1 LISAAQNR
9 DNPSPLR
16 FMAGGEFADAVD
28 EDLQRMQDDVY
39 RTMFE
44 IEDHHWW
51 YTAKQRI
58 VLSLLDRYLT
68 PHNGSKPRVADLGC
82 GCGAMLVRLKDRY
95 DAVGVDGSPRAIE
108 FCAQR
113 GIRAQL
119 GQLGESLSLENGT
132 FDAVLLLDVLEHLEH
147 DRQTIEQGAAL
158 LKPGGIMICTVPAFQ
173 WLWSYWDT
181 IHHHYRRYR
190 RRQFGKLFANLGF
203 KMELLTYANTAL
215 FPVAA
220 SVRTFQRLRKPSN
233 QHTSM
238 RIPPEPLNWT
248 LRTIYAGERHVL
260 GRLPMPFGLSIIG
273 VARKTADEH
282 ESVTA
287 SDQ

>member
-1 LISAAQNR
+1 
-9 DNPSPLR
+9 
-16 FMAGGEFADAVD
+16 
-28 EDLQRMQDDVY
+28 MQIDVY

-58 VLSLLDRYLT
+58 VLSLLDRFLA
-68 PHNGSKPRVADLGC
+68 PQNGSRLRVADLGC
-82 GCGAMLVRLKDRY
+82 GCGAMLARLKDRY
-95 DAVGVDGSPRAIE
+95 DAVGVDGSPHAIE
-108 FCAQR
+108 FCAKR
-113 GIRAQL
+113 GIRAEL
-119 GQLGESLSLENGT
+119 GQLGGSLSLQNGT

-190 RRQFGKLFANLGF
+190 RRQVGRLFDGLDF
-203 KMELLTYANTAL
+203 RMELLTYANTAL
-215 FPVAA
+215 FPIAA
-220 SVRTFQRLRKPSN
+220 SVRTFQRLCKPSD

-238 RIPPEPLNWT
+238 RVPAAPLNWT
-248 LRTIYAGERHVL
+248 LRTIYASERHVL
-260 GRLPMPFGLSIIG
+260 GRLPMPFGLSIIA
-273 VARKTADEH
+273 VARKMTEGFG
-282 ESVTA
+282 
-287 SDQ
+287 DQIGMTKSE